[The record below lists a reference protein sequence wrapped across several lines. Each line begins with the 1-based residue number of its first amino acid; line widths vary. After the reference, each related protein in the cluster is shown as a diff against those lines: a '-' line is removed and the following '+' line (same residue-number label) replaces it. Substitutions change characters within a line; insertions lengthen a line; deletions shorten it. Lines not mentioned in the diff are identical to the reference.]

1 MTQPHR
7 VLIVGGG
14 FGGLYAALSL
24 KKAPVQVTL
33 LDRRNFHLFQP
44 LLYQVATGTLSV
56 GNIAATLR
64 VTLRHQKNTQVLLG
78 EMTGIDI
85 DRREVVL
92 RDGKLS
98 YDSLIVASGS
108 EPHYL
113 GHDEWRLSAPGLK
126 TVEDATAMRSR
137 IFRAFEAAERAED
150 PRLIEEWTTF
160 VIVGAGPT
168 GVELAGALAEVARRT
183 LREDFRTIRPERA
196 KILLVNSHP
205 RALPEY
211 PSDLS
216 GKAEAGLKR
225 LGVIVRNKCL
235 VTEVKPGGV
244 ILRYEEKEEF
254 ISARTVLWAAGVKAS
269 PLGRVLSEAT
279 GAELDKQ
286 GRVRVEPDLSI
297 PGHPEIFVIG
307 DLADARDPKGGSLPG
322 VATVA
327 IQEGR
332 YVAELIE
339 NRLAGLPFPPFRFR
353 PRGNLA
359 TIGRGKAVAEIWG
372 YRFDGV
378 LAWIVWAI
386 VHLFYI
392 IEFEDRMLVMIQW
405 AWSYLTW
412 NRSDML
418 ITYTRPVFPTT
429 APLKSDPVPEKA
441 ATS

>member
-137 IFRAFEAAERAED
+137 IFRAFEAAVRAEY
-150 PRLIEEWTTF
+150 PRLIEECTTF
-160 VIVGAGPT
+160 VIVVAGPT
-168 GVELAGALAEVARRT
+168 GL
-183 LREDFRTIRPERA
+183 ERA
-196 KILLVNSHP
+196 
-205 RALPEY
+205 
-211 PSDLS
+211 
-216 GKAEAGLKR
+216 
-225 LGVIVRNKCL
+225 
-235 VTEVKPGGV
+235 
-244 ILRYEEKEEF
+244 
-254 ISARTVLWAAGVKAS
+254 
-269 PLGRVLSEAT
+269 
-279 GAELDKQ
+279 
-286 GRVRVEPDLSI
+286 
-297 PGHPEIFVIG
+297 
-307 DLADARDPKGGSLPG
+307 
-322 VATVA
+322 
-327 IQEGR
+327 
-332 YVAELIE
+332 
-339 NRLAGLPFPPFRFR
+339 
-353 PRGNLA
+353 
-359 TIGRGKAVAEIWG
+359 
-372 YRFDGV
+372 
-378 LAWIVWAI
+378 
-386 VHLFYI
+386 
-392 IEFEDRMLVMIQW
+392 
-405 AWSYLTW
+405 
-412 NRSDML
+412 
-418 ITYTRPVFPTT
+418 
-429 APLKSDPVPEKA
+429 
-441 ATS
+441 